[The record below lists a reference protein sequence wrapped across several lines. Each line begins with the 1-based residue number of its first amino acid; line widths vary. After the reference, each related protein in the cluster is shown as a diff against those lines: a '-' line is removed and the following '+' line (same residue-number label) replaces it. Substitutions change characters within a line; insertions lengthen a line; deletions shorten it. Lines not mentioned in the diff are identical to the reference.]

1 MHAMTRSVH
10 GFTLIEL
17 MLAIAAG
24 AFVLASLSS
33 VLTAALQAQA
43 WSRSANEFS
52 YQGRFALDR
61 MVARARATAPRS
73 LATPAAGTTGNWF
86 APTTMYCRNAGAQLI
101 ETTTGDSGC
110 AGTTVIANNVSAF
123 TAQLPAGAGPLDSVA
138 RLSLTLS
145 DAASGQ
151 TVTLV
156 TSVRLGGG
164 TL

>member
-1 MHAMTRSVH
+1 MHAMTRSLQ
-10 GFTLIEL
+10 GFTLVEL

-24 AFVLASLSS
+24 AFVLAALSS

-61 MVARARATAPRS
+61 MVARARATAPHS
-73 LATPAAGTTGNWF
+73 LATPAAGTTGSWF
-86 APTTMYCRNAGAQLI
+86 APTMYCRNAGAQLI
-101 ETTTGDSGC
+101 ETSTGDSGC
-110 AGTTVIANNVSAF
+110 TGASVIASNVSAF